1 MITQQIAFI
10 RGAATLQGKEWGTII
25 TWKYQQPPY
34 LDRPTNILSQMTDSY
49 ECGAKYIIVFD
60 YYPNNQSAYGTI
72 TQQDFNSMQTFWDDA
87 VNHKITQG
95 SIKAD
100 AVLVLPA
107 DYGWGARWPT
117 DHIWGIFQPDNATVQ
132 YYNLMQ
138 TVLQQHGLRTD
149 IVYADPQCPLP
160 SSYEYVYQTQP

>member
-1 MITQQIAFI
+1 
-10 RGAATLQGKEWGTII
+10 AATLQGKEWGTII

-34 LDRPTNILSQMTDSY
+34 LDNSTNILSQMTDSY

-60 YYPNNQSAYGTI
+60 YYPNNQSAYGTM
-72 TQQDFNSMQTFWDDA
+72 TPQDFNAMQTFWDEA
-87 VNHKITQG
+87 VNHKINQG

-149 IVYADPQCPLP
+149 IIYADPQYPLP
-160 SSYEYVYQTQP
+160 SSYEYVYQTQH